1 MQTPH
6 IIPSG
11 KACGA
16 EVQGVDLAALGP
28 AATAALQQ
36 AVHEH
41 LAVVVR
47 GQPISDPQLLA
58 LGQAFGTLEVQGVS
72 VLGPQ
77 HADAHPDHL
86 VVSNRMTLG
95 RPTGSLGAGE
105 AIWQTDLLYR
115 MRPCSI
121 AILHALEVPPVAGNT
136 WFANQYLAYATLPAD
151 LKTRLDNKTL
161 IHDES
166 YDSAGQL
173 RKGYAEVTDPREATG
188 AQHRIVRTHPQTGRK
203 ALYLGR
209 RRNAWI
215 IGLSLDDSE
224 QLLDQ
229 LWAHATRPE
238 FVWRHE
244 WQAGDTLIWDNRCV
258 IYRHDAFDAEG
269 RREMHRVQIRGEI
282 PR

>member
-6 IIPSG
+6 IIPAG

-28 AATAALQQ
+28 VTTAALQQ

-58 LGQAFGTLEVQGVS
+58 LGQVFGALEVQGVS
-72 VLGPQ
+72 VLGQ
-77 HADAHPDHL
+77 QYADAHPDHL
-86 VVSNRMTLG
+86 VASNRMMLG
-95 RPTGSLGAGE
+95 RPTGSLGGGE
-105 AIWQTDLLYR
+105 AIWQTDLSYR

-121 AILHALEVPPVAGNT
+121 AILHALDVPPVAGNT
-136 WFANQYLAYATLPAD
+136 WFANQYLAYETLPAD
-151 LKTRLDNKTL
+151 LKTRIDNKTL

-166 YDSAGQL
+166 HDSTGQL
-173 RKGYAEVTDPREATG
+173 RKGYAEVTDPREAPG
-188 AQHRIVRTHPQTGRK
+188 AQHPIFRTHPQTGRK

-209 RRNAWI
+209 RRNAYI
-215 IGLSLDDSE
+215 VGLPLDDSE

-238 FVWRHE
+238 FVWGHE
-244 WQAGDTLIWDNRCV
+244 WRVGDTLIWDNRCV
-258 IYRHDAFDAEG
+258 IYRHDGFDAEG
-269 RREMHRVQIRGEI
+269 GHEMHRVQIRGEI